1 MSDKEIHLYVV
12 GDGDPELQAMIE
24 QGLTELG
31 HRCSTTAVAS
41 NCAALLDTLSGSA
54 LPIII
59 KPYNS
64 G

>member
-1 MSDKEIHLYVV
+1 MSNKEIHLYVM

-31 HRCSTTAVAS
+31 HHCSTTAVAS
-41 NCAALLDTLSGSA
+41 NCATLLDALSVNA